1 MEIEEC
7 GLSAAYVVYG
17 SLRNLMEAVVGI
29 LWRIVGLF

>member
-17 SLRNLMEAVVGI
+17 SLCTLMEAVVGS
-29 LWRIVGLF
+29 LWRGVGLL